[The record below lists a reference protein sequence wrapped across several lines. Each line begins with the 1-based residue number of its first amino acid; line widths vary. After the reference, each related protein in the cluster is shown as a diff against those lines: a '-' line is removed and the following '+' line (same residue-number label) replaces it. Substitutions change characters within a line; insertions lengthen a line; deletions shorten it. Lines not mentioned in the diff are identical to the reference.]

1 MLPLRTFILATLW
14 YVTAVAGGCANLRP
28 ASAGE
33 TVEIAGER
41 YTLEI
46 AADDSS
52 RTTGLMGREEISP
65 EGGMLFIFRTAQ
77 VRQFWMGYCLINI
90 DLIFLDPQGRV
101 TATHRMKVEAPRR
114 SDESEAD
121 YQGRLGGYGS
131 IYPAQFA
138 IELREGT
145 LDRLDIQ
152 VDDRIELDLA
162 RLKAL
167 AR

>member
-1 MLPLRTFILATLW
+1 MLPIPTITLATLW
-14 YVTAVAGGCANLRP
+14 YATAVAGGCANLRP
-28 ASAGE
+28 APAGE

-52 RTTGLMGREEISP
+52 RTNGLMGREEISP
-65 EGGMLFIFRTAQ
+65 DGGMLFIFRTAQ

-101 TATHRMKVEAPRR
+101 TATHRMKVEASRR
-114 SDESEAD
+114 SDESEAE
-121 YQGRLGGYGS
+121 YRGRLGGYGS

-138 IELREGT
+138 IELREGA